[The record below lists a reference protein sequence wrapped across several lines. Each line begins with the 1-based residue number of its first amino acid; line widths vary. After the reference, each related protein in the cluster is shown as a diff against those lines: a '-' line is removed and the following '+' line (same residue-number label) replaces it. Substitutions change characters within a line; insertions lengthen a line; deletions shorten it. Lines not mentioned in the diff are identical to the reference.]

1 MTGKRVPDGTEPH
14 LYEPGD
20 YGRWKDEW
28 FIRCPIDTE
37 HRMTGNLSSH
47 DVVEHEDGTITVS
60 PSILDIGYA
69 DACSLIEASPTH
81 GRGDDWETGGTNH
94 MALDHVL
101 QQHGFWWQRT
111 YRAWESEGNWP
122 PEPWAPIHLCQV
134 EQPSRNAHFV
144 VMDAWG
150 VVLDPLREGEYR
162 LADWPDVMNVAGL
175 VKP

>member
-60 PSILDIGYA
+60 PSILTTARWAGVDRTWHGY
-69 DACSLIEASPTH
+69 LE
-81 GRGDDWETGGTNH
+81 RGVW
-94 MALDHVL
+94 
-101 QQHGFWWQRT
+101 
-111 YRAWESEGNWP
+111 
-122 PEPWAPIHLCQV
+122 
-134 EQPSRNAHFV
+134 
-144 VMDAWG
+144 
-150 VVLDPLREGEYR
+150 RE
-162 LADWPDVMNVAGL
+162 V
-175 VKP
+175 